1 MIFQIPYINYL
12 SLQTI
17 YIFFTKKE
25 TGFLK
30 SGSQLIES
38 DNDL

>member
-1 MIFQIPYINYL
+1 MIFQIPYINYV

-30 SGSQLIES
+30 SQLIES